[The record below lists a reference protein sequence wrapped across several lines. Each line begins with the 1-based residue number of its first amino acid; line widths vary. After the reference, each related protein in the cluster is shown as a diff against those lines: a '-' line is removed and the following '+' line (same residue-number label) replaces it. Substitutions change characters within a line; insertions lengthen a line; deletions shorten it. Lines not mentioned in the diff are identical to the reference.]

1 MGGPM
6 RSGRTLAGATA
17 LVVAMALSACGSS
30 GGGGSSGGS
39 DPAKPDYAG
48 GVASPQIGAPPLKLD
63 DSLGQPVNIDDYR
76 GKAVLVTFIYTHC
89 PDVCPLIVGHFHS
102 ALAKL
107 GPDAGKFQIIAVSVD
122 PKGDTPKTV
131 KKFLADHQ
139 MTGKMKYLI
148 GSRPQLEKVWKAW
161 HIKAASTATKNNP
174 DAVEH
179 SALIYGI
186 DGSGKITT
194 IYPANF
200 SPQMIVHDVPL
211 LASQ

>member
-1 MGGPM
+1 
-6 RSGRTLAGATA
+6 LAVAACAATVG
-17 LVVAMALSACGSS
+17 LGACGGSSS
-30 GGGGSSGGS
+30 GGGSSNG
-39 DPAKPDYAG
+39 DPAKPHFAG
-48 GVASPQIGAPPLKLD
+48 GVATPQIAAPPLKLD
-63 DSLGQPVNIDDYR
+63 DSLGQPVNIDNYR

-89 PDVCPLIVGHFHS
+89 PDVCPLIVGHLHA

-107 GPDAGKFQIIAVSVD
+107 GADAGKFQIIAVSVD
-122 PKGDTPKTV
+122 PKGDTPTTV

-148 GSRPQLEKVWKAW
+148 GSRPQLEKTWKAW
-161 HIKAASTATKNNP
+161 HIQAASKATKNNP

-186 DGSGKITT
+186 NGSGKITT

-200 SPQMIVHDVPL
+200 KPQMIVHDVPL
-211 LASQ
+211 LASE

>member
-1 MGGPM
+1 MGVAAAAA
-6 RSGRTLAGATA
+6 SVA
-17 LVVAMALSACGSS
+17 LVACGSS
-30 GGGGSSGGS
+30 SGNG
-39 DPAKPDYAG
+39 DPGKPNFAG
-48 GVASPQIGAPPLKLD
+48 GIASPQISAPPLRLD

-89 PDVCPLIVGHFHS
+89 PDICPLIVGHLHA

-107 GPDAGKFQIIAVSVD
+107 GADAGKFQIIAVSVD

-131 KKFLADHQ
+131 KAFLADHQ

-148 GSRPQLEKVWKAW
+148 GSRSQLEKVWKAW
-161 HIKAASTATKNNP
+161 HIKAASTPTKTNP

-186 DGSGKITT
+186 NGSGKITT
-194 IYPANF
+194 IYPADF
-200 SPQMIVHDVPL
+200 PPKMIVHDVPL
-211 LASQ
+211 LASE